1 MRPITV
7 AIHHPV
13 TDTSPMNNPN
23 PNAANRSIACPQCG
37 QQLSIPANLS
47 AAKCP
52 KCNATFQVG
61 TNAPTASPN
70 APAQNA
76 AFPATAPPAPG
87 GVPGNPIGTAPP
99 PPAPFLTQ
107 GNFPSTGTFPTQN
120 MFPPTGPAAIG
131 SVSPGNPNL
140 GNQSPAD
147 ESTSDA
153 SKGDSSMVLLIG
165 FGVTSTLVIGL
176 IACIAVYF
184 FLPPAPEPP
193 PVVVANEEEPPE
205 DYAWSPDE
213 NAAPPP
219 IVTKLNIQQRKK
231 IYSDYKLVRGSS
243 LDKTNKIPI
252 PFKKV
257 RDKIEST
264 SEGIVDRELKRM
276 AVLYDIEIQ
285 DVYSIIAEG
294 DREEW

>member
-1 MRPITV
+1 
-7 AIHHPV
+7 
-13 TDTSPMNNPN
+13 
-23 PNAANRSIACPQCG
+23 
-37 QQLSIPANLS
+37 
-47 AAKCP
+47 
-52 KCNATFQVG
+52 
-61 TNAPTASPN
+61 
-70 APAQNA
+70 
-76 AFPATAPPAPG
+76 
-87 GVPGNPIGTAPP
+87 
-99 PPAPFLTQ
+99 
-107 GNFPSTGTFPTQN
+107 
-120 MFPPTGPAAIG
+120 
-131 SVSPGNPNL
+131 
-140 GNQSPAD
+140 AD